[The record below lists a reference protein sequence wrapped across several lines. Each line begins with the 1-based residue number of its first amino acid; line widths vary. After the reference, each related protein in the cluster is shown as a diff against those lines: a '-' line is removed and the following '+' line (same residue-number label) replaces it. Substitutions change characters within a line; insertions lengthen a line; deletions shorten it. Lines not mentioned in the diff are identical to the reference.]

1 MKQDESALI
10 SRQRFSRRLFVKGLA
25 AGGVLSA
32 MPRLLYANTNDTRL
46 GSAPVLSGQEINLI
60 IAETPVNFTGVMRMA
75 TTVNGSIPAPTL
87 RLREGEEVTIRVTNR
102 LSVSTSIHWHGII
115 LPYEMDG
122 VPGISFRGI
131 APQETFEY
139 RFTLQQS
146 GTYWY
151 HSHSGFQEMT
161 GMYGAIIVEP
171 REGESFRAE
180 QDHVI
185 QLSDWSDE
193 DPMSAFSKLKVQSDV
208 YNFNQPVVG
217 EFLQDASTLGTSGA
231 LNKRKMWNQMRM
243 NPTDLADLS
252 ATTFTYLMNGM
263 TPAGNWNGLF
273 NKGERVR
280 LRFINGS
287 SNSFYDVRIPGLSM
301 TVVQA
306 DGQNVKPVRVDEFR
320 FGPGETYDVLV
331 DPQDDAYT
339 IFAQSMDRSGY
350 ASGTLSVRPGMVAA
364 VPELDP
370 VEWLA
375 MTDMMG
381 AMDHSAMKGM
391 DHSTMK
397 GMKGMKGMN
406 DSAMKPAIDH
416 SAMKGMNDSAMK
428 PAIDH
433 SAMKGMNDSAMKP
446 AIDHSAMK
454 GMNDSAMKPAIDH
467 SAMKGMNDSA
477 MKPAM
482 DRSAMKGM
490 DHSAMGHSMETNP
503 LATPSQTVRHASTE
517 YGPSVDMRVDT
528 PRTNLDDPGIGL
540 RNNGRRVLTLADLR
554 SVTGVLDDDRVPTRE
569 IELHLTGNMERYSWS
584 IDGLEFGQS
593 TPVSLLHGE
602 RVRVI
607 LQNDTMMTHPMH
619 LHGMWS
625 DLESAEGDLL
635 VRRHTISVQP
645 AQRVSFLTTPHEFG
659 RWAWHCHLLFHMDAG
674 MFREVVVS

>member
-10 SRQRFSRRLFVKGLA
+10 SRPRLSRRLFVKGLA

-32 MPRLLYANTNDTRL
+32 MPRLLSANTNDTRL
-46 GSAPVLSGQEINLI
+46 GSAPVLSGKVITLV
-60 IAETPVNFTGVMRMA
+60 IAETPVNFTGVTRMA
-75 TTVNGSIPAPTL
+75 TTINGSIPAPTL
-87 RLREGEEVTIRVTNR
+87 RLREGDEVTIRVINR

-115 LPYEMDG
+115 LPYQMDG

-131 APQETFEY
+131 EPGETFEY
-139 RFTLQQS
+139 RFTLKQS

-151 HSHSGFQEMT
+151 HSHTGFQEMT
-161 GMYGAIIVEP
+161 GMYGALIVEP
-171 REGESFRAE
+171 LEGESIQAD

-185 QLSDWSDE
+185 QLSDWTDE
-193 DPMSAFSKLKVQSDV
+193 SPMSAFSKLKVQSDV

-217 EFLQDASTLGTSGA
+217 DFLRDASTIGLKGA
-231 LNKRKMWNQMRM
+231 FEKRKMWNQMRM

-263 TPAGNWNGLF
+263 TPAGNWSGLF

-287 SNSFYDVRIPGLSM
+287 SNSFYDVRIPGLSLS
-301 TVVQA
+301 VVQA
-306 DGQNVKPVRVDEFR
+306 DGQNVKPVSVDEFR
-320 FGPGETYDVLV
+320 FGPGETYDVIV
-331 DPQDDAYT
+331 EPEGDAYT

-350 ASGTLSVRPGMVAA
+350 ASGTLSVRPGLVAP

-370 VEWLA
+370 AEWLT

-381 AMDHSAMKGM
+381 AMDHSTMKGMDQSTMKGMDHSAMKGM
-391 DHSTMK
+391 DHS
-397 GMKGMKGMN
+397 
-406 DSAMKPAIDH
+406 
-416 SAMKGMNDSAMK
+416 AMKGM
-428 PAIDH
+428 DH
-433 SAMKGMNDSAMKP
+433 
-446 AIDHSAMK
+446 
-454 GMNDSAMKPAIDH
+454 
-467 SAMKGMNDSA
+467 
-477 MKPAM
+477 
-482 DRSAMKGM
+482 SAMKGM
-490 DHSAMGHSMETNP
+490 DHSAMKGMQMNP
-503 LATPSQTVRHASTE
+503 LEVPSQTARHASTE

-540 RNNGRRVLTLADLR
+540 RNNGRRVLTQADLR
-554 SVTGVLDDDRVPTRE
+554 SIHGVLDDDRVPTRE

-584 IDGLEFGQS
+584 IDGLEFGKS
-593 TPVSLLHGE
+593 TPVSMRQGE
-602 RVRVI
+602 RIRII

-625 DLESAEGDLL
+625 DLESAEGELL
-635 VRRHTISVQP
+635 VRRHTLSVQP
-645 AQRVSFLTTPHEFG
+645 AQRISFLTTPHDVG